1 MGVKSLKN
9 EEAEKMIKIRFC
21 NVLEGFNKYK
31 YVELFPKEDKEIK
44 IVEEDFI
51 NTLEEFFD
59 LNSNEDKLIIDFY
72 KNKLDHDSI
81 KFIYDNIDF
90 HERQLF
96 NDILN
101 EGSSNSIFF
110 EIRDKKYIKLL
121 TKLCTRELFFITFYF
136 TKGPILVWGNYN
148 FKFPLFYNDEK
159 NIKEYIDIAKSNNL
173 F

>member
-1 MGVKSLKN
+1 MGVKSLNN
-9 EEAEKMIKIRFC
+9 EEAEKMINIKVC

-31 YVELFPKEDKEIK
+31 YVELFPKEDKKIK

-51 NTLEEFFD
+51 NTIEEFFD

-90 HERQLF
+90 QERKLF

-110 EIRDKKYIKLL
+110 EIRDRKYIKLL

-136 TKGPILVWGNYN
+136 TKGPILLWGNYN